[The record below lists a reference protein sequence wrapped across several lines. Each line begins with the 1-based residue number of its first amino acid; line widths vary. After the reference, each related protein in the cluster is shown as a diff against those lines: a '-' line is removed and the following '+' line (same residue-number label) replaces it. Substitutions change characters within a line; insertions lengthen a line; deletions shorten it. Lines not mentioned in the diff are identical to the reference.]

1 MAIQTDYKEK
11 KISYDRAIDLLIKI
25 GYNTIN
31 GKEFLGDNMVDI
43 NDNDTKNEIA
53 SAITFDI
60 INTFPTKL
68 KHIVIKLDEHKHS
81 WELEDTIL
89 NAIEN
94 KLQQISKFNEVNNNS
109 LDLAE
114 SIENKK

>member
-1 MAIQTDYKEK
+1 
-11 KISYDRAIDLLIKI
+11 
-25 GYNTIN
+25 
-31 GKEFLGDNMVDI
+31 MVDI

-114 SIENKK
+114 SIENEDEESIRLTKERNKYGGNWDECI

>member
-1 MAIQTDYKEK
+1 
-11 KISYDRAIDLLIKI
+11 
-25 GYNTIN
+25 
-31 GKEFLGDNMVDI
+31 MVDI

-114 SIENKK
+114 SIENEDEESIRLTKERNKYGGNWWARNINIHIDLVSRQ